1 MNARF
6 KNFQKASRR
15 RSNSFLPSR
24 IRDGK
29 KSNFPRIQSWT
40 TNEHIWTRFSRDST
54 HHELPHKNLLT
65 SRVLKLRDQG
75 HHSYFIK
82 ISEENERIF
91 PPIARR
97 NPPRLRSPTTENWI
111 EISSWRGLPVPRK
124 KGWVAV
130 VTSPVFCP
138 LHPSATL
145 HPFDIAFPELS
156 WKPLPSSTLSLSL
169 SYYISLPSPLS
180 FARVFH
186 YTRKIGSL
194 DDVAPCWT
202 GWKKVEGEVEGG
214 KG

>member
-1 MNARF
+1 ME
-6 KNFQKASRR
+6 KNPIFQE
-15 RSNSFLPSR
+15 SNRGQRANIFE
-24 IRDGK
+24 
-29 KSNFPRIQSWT
+29 Q
-40 TNEHIWTRFSRDST
+40 DSL
-54 HHELPHKNLLT
+54 EIPLKLPHKNPLT
-65 SRVLKLRDQG
+65 SRVLNLRDQG

-124 KGWVAV
+124 KGWVAM

-169 SYYISLPSPLS
+169 FYYISPPHPFLLRGFSITL
-180 FARVFH
+180 ARLV
-186 YTRKIGSL
+186 
-194 DDVAPCWT
+194 PWT
-202 GWKKVEGEVEGG
+202 TLRLVERGERRLKERLKEG
-214 KG
+214 KDK